1 MERSSERSTNY
12 SVHLLVNSFYVLLSP
27 SVRVLL
33 RSSQPVPEEEI
44 TPYKLLYSVSA
55 AAGPPFSSSL
65 HKQCAMATG
74 SRDKKAWPLVV
85 CLLARAS
92 PCRTSHWPGSFD
104 RHSLWLAWSQCK
116 MNALSNHC
124 MILLCRSFSFWLHSY
139 CLERLDWTRACYSSA
154 TICNASL
161 VLFVLTDL

>member
-1 MERSSERSTNY
+1 
-12 SVHLLVNSFYVLLSP
+12 
-27 SVRVLL
+27 
-33 RSSQPVPEEEI
+33 
-44 TPYKLLYSVSA
+44 
-55 AAGPPFSSSL
+55 L

-92 PCRTSHWPGSFD
+92 PCRTSNWPGSFD

-124 MILLCRSFSFWLHSY
+124 MILLCRSFPFRLHSY

-154 TICNASL
+154 TICNVSL
-161 VLFVLTDL
+161 VLFVLTYL